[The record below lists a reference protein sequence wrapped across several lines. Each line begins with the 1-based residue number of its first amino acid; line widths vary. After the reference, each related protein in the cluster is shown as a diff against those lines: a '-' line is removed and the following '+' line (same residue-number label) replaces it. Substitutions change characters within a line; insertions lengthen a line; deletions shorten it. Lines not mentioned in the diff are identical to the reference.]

1 MTWLTNRFMR
11 RHTAPPAGPFGPS
24 ARSAPSA
31 DGDRS
36 VDMTK
41 PIVTPPPDAA
51 PRPGTPTLAYQLAL
65 LTAWRLW
72 RRHIGAFVPVAIV
85 VVAPLVVIGELL
97 NSFVGGR
104 EVRAAVAVTLFGAAA
119 GAFAEAL
126 SAGISEELLRAGSAH
141 SGKRPTVRH
150 AARRV
155 PLWRLTILAI
165 IVGVAVGVGSAIGVL
180 PGLALFAW
188 LAIACTSAMVER
200 HGVVDSL
207 RTSVRLVRGRFWP
220 VAALTTTAALV
231 LGVAEGIGVGL
242 HAIHPPLWATIV
254 IEVAVETVAVSL
266 TAAIIL
272 VVFWALTGG
281 ADPSPPTQHPRTQ
294 HPPTQHPPT
303 QHPPT

>member
-11 RHTAPPAGPFGPS
+11 RHTAPPADPLGPS
-24 ARSAPSA
+24 ARSAPSS
-31 DGDRS
+31 DGDPSEEMAESSATAPPTAASRS
-36 VDMTK
+36 G
-41 PIVTPPPDAA
+41 A
-51 PRPGTPTLAYQLAL
+51 PTLAYRPAL
-65 LTAWRLW
+65 LAAWRLW

-97 NSFVGGR
+97 NAFVHGH
-104 EVRAAVAVTLFGAAA
+104 EVGAAVAVTLFGVAAA
-119 GAFAEAL
+119 ALAEAL

-141 SGKRPTVRH
+141 PGKRSTVRE

-155 PLWRLTILAI
+155 PLWRLTIVAVV
-165 IVGVAVGVGSAIGVL
+165 VGVAVGVGSAIGVL

-188 LAIACTSAMVER
+188 MAIACTSAMVER

-207 RTSVRLVRGRFWP
+207 RTSVRLVRGRFWS

-231 LGVAEGIGVGL
+231 VGVAEGVGVGL
-242 HAIHPPLWATIV
+242 HAIHPPLWATII

-272 VVFWALTGG
+272 VVFWALIEG
-281 ADPSPPTQHPRTQ
+281 ADPSRPAYRPPT
-294 HPPTQHPPT
+294 
-303 QHPPT
+303 